1 MYLSV
6 YTFQSAS
13 QVNAFINSIP
23 EKTFEEFCV
32 ESVKYVELARE
43 IPSKLEG
50 TIVIG
55 MFRMQR
61 ADLITSLRSAA
72 TRLSN
77 TLLRRMT
84 EDYQNTIKALVVSI
98 SSFYQYWSRFVKL
111 VFFLRMVS
119 RGLLVMS
126 FCFSH

>member
-1 MYLSV
+1 ME
-6 YTFQSAS
+6 
-13 QVNAFINSIP
+13 NFINSDP
-23 EKTFEEFCV
+23 EKTFEEYCA

-61 ADLITSLRSAA
+61 GDLITSFRGAA
-72 TRLSN
+72 TRLAN

-84 EDYQNTIKALVVSI
+84 EDYQNMIRA
-98 SSFYQYWSRFVKL
+98 
-111 VFFLRMVS
+111 
-119 RGLLVMS
+119 
-126 FCFSH
+126 